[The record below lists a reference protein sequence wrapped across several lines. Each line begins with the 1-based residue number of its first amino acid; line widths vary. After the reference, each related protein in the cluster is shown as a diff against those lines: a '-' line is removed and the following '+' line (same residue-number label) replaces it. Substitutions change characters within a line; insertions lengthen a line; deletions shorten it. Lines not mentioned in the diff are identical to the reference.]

1 MQAVQPIFAA
11 TLTPHR
17 ALSRRGLRIVVAV
30 IAVLASIPGII
41 FFALGAWPI
50 VGFLGLDVLAVYWAF
65 SASMRDGRRREQIT
79 LWPDALEILAT
90 GGNGR
95 VTRSEF
101 APFHVRLVI
110 DRDFE
115 ERTTRLRLRQD
126 ERELVIASFLNPE
139 DKASFAK
146 AFGSALRKARNP
158 NAAPARRPLSGDHS
172 NRKN

>member
-17 ALSRRGLRIVVAV
+17 ALSRRGLRIAVAIV
-30 IAVLASIPGII
+30 AVLASIPGII
-41 FFALGAWPI
+41 FFSLGAWPV

-65 SASMRDGRRREQIT
+65 SASMRDGRRKEQIT
-79 LWPDALEILAT
+79 LWPDALEILAV
-90 GGNGR
+90 NGR
-95 VTRSEF
+95 GKVTRSEF
-101 APFHVRLVI
+101 TPFYVRLLI
-110 DRDFE
+110 DRDYE
-115 ERTTRLRLRQD
+115 ERTTRLRLRER

-146 AFGSALRKARNP
+146 AFGTALKKARNP